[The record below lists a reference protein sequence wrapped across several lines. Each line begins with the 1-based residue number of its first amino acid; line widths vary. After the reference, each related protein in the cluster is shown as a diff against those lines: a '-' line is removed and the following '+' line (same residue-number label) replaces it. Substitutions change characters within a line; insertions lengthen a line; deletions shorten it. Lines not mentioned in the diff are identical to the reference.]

1 MIVKL
6 AKPQPDYPDLTPSRT
21 YAVIGIE
28 ANDLRL
34 LNDQGQPYLY
44 QRDLFEIIDAH
55 APTDWLTEVGDEG
68 EPYAYPCAL
77 NAPGFFEDFFDG
89 NATAVATFWQE
100 VNQRLALAM
109 AA

>member
-6 AKPQPDYPDLTPSRT
+6 SKAYANYPDLTPSRT

-28 ANDLRL
+28 ADDLRL
-34 LNDQGQPYLY
+34 LNDQGRPYLY
-44 QRDLFEIIDAH
+44 PRELFDVVDAH
-55 APTDWLTEVGDEG
+55 EPADWLTEVGEEG
-68 EPYAYPCAL
+68 EKYAYPHAL

-89 NATAVATFWQE
+89 RAEAVATFWQE